1 MFVLG
6 FYPFSFPL
14 LPARNVGMTPSH
26 AVANLQELKMVTEK
40 GRSLGLYQA
49 QFHREAELVPGVGDG
64 DRERAR
70 LQRTD
75 LCNHRGCLG

>member
-1 MFVLG
+1 
-6 FYPFSFPL
+6 
-14 LPARNVGMTPSH
+14 MTPSH